1 MFRKQIAVDLGTAN
15 TLVYVPSRGIV
26 IDEPSVVA
34 IDTVQ
39 DRIIAIGSSAKEY
52 IGKTP
57 QRIRTIRPLRDGVIA
72 DFDTARALIAYFLRK
87 VIGGWAQMKPDV
99 VICVPTRITEVERRA
114 VAEAA
119 TQAGARGV
127 KLIAE
132 PVAAAIGAGLPVLEP
147 VGSMVVDIGGGTTD
161 IAIITLGSMASAQSL
176 RLAGDA
182 LTLAVQR
189 YLQENCRLLVGENMA
204 EKIKIGLGA
213 ATPLPVP
220 LSMEISGK
228 DVATG
233 SPRTISLTAAQIR
246 EALQPDTEK
255 IVAAVVAMLETAA
268 PELGVDVMERG
279 ILLTGGGALLR
290 GLDERIRNATGMPV
304 HVDPEPLTTVL
315 RGAGVTL
322 GEQARYR
329 DMLSVC

>member
-57 QRIRTIRPLRDGVIA
+57 QRICTIRPLRDGVIA

-233 SPRTISLTAAQIR
+233 SPRTISLTDAQIR

>member
-182 LTLAVQR
+182 LTRAVQR

-213 ATPLPVP
+213 ATPLPAP

-233 SPRTISLTAAQIR
+233 SPRTISLTDAQIR

-322 GEQARYR
+322 GEQVRYR